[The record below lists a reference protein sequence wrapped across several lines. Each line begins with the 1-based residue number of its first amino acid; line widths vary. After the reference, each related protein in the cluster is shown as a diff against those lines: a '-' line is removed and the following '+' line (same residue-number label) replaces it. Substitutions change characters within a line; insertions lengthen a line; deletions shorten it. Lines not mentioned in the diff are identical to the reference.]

1 MCEARVIVR
10 KDDEETTVMEDAA
23 ALHVED
29 GKLVLRN
36 VLGER
41 VEVEGTIEKVD
52 LLSNVILI
60 LGPGTPPA
68 TQ

>member
-1 MCEARVIVR
+1 MCEARVIIR
-10 KDDEETTVMEDAA
+10 RDDEETTVMEDAA

-29 GKLVLRN
+29 GRLVVRN

-52 LLSNVILI
+52 LLSNVIL
-60 LGPGTPPA
+60 LRA
-68 TQ
+68 

>member
-10 KDDEETTVMEDAA
+10 KDDAETTVMEDAA

-29 GKLVLRN
+29 GKLVVRN
-36 VLGER
+36 ILGER
-41 VEVEGTIEKVD
+41 VEIEGTIEKVD

-60 LGPGTPPA
+60 SGSGTLPA
-68 TQ
+68 TP

>member
-1 MCEARVIVR
+1 MCEARVII
-10 KDDEETTVMEDAA
+10 KKGDEETTVMEDAA

-29 GKLVLRN
+29 GKLVVRN

-52 LLSNVILI
+52 LLSNVIL
-60 LGPGTPPA
+60 LRGDRLPT
-68 TQ
+68 